1 MIVFTVLFT
10 ELLMPEKCKE
20 ILSEIMKF
28 TNLDIIEA
36 EPILTQIFGEFIP
49 TDPYS
54 EDFEELGYDSSN
66 FFLECG
72 PLMFIVIIFM
82 LWAPVRKILQV
93 IFKKTSGKNC
103 CSRKLR
109 KPTHFR
115 MSILRFLIESAIEL
129 SLSA

>member
-93 IFKKTSGKNC
+93 IFKKSMNQ
-103 CSRKLR
+103 
-109 KPTHFR
+109 F
-115 MSILRFLIESAIEL
+115 
-129 SLSA
+129 